1 MNDIQNHL
9 NEPVVKIAHKDFV
22 ALQDN
27 LTIQE
32 ALELIRKEEFSDK
45 IIYFYVINK
54 EEQIV
59 GVLPTRR
66 LLTSPLNK
74 KLSEIMIQR
83 VVSIPEN
90 ATIFEACESFVMHKF
105 LAFPVIDEK
114 QHIIGIVDISQF
126 TDEVFDIVE
135 RQQLNTIFES
145 IGLRLTQV
153 KDASP
158 LKAFKYRFKWLFATF
173 LSGITCAYLSSMY
186 ETTLSKSIILA
197 FFLTLVLGLGESV
210 SMQSM
215 TVTIHKL
222 LTERPGFRWYIK
234 AFFREIITAFML
246 GLSCGGVIGIIVWIW
261 RGAGLAA
268 VVIGSSV
275 LLSICI
281 ACVLGLTIPSV
292 LHKLKLDPKIAAG
305 PVTLALADI
314 FTVVIY
320 FSIATFIL

>member
-1 MNDIQNHL
+1 MKDIQEHL
-9 NEPVVKIAHKDFV
+9 NETVITIAHKDFV
-22 ALQDN
+22 ALLEN

-32 ALELIRKEEFSDK
+32 ALEFIRKENFSEK
-45 IIYFYVINK
+45 IVYFYVINQD
-54 EEQIV
+54 EQLV

-66 LLTSPLNK
+66 LLTMPLDK
-74 KLSEIMIQR
+74 KIADIMVQR
-83 VVSIPEN
+83 VVCIPKN
-90 ATIFEACESFVMHKF
+90 ATIFEACEAFVIHKF
-105 LAFPVIDEK
+105 LAFPVVDEK
-114 QHIIGIVDISQF
+114 QRIVGVVDISQF
-126 TDEVFDIVE
+126 TNEVFDIVE
-135 RQQLNTIFES
+135 RQQMNTIFES

-158 LKAFKYRFKWLFATF
+158 LKAYKYRLKWLFATF
-173 LSGITCAYLSSMY
+173 LSGTTCAYLSSMY

-222 LTERPGFRWYIK
+222 LTARPGLSWYIK
-234 AFFREIITAFML
+234 ALFREIMTAIML
-246 GLSCGGVIGIIVWIW
+246 GVSCGGIIGTIVWVW
-261 RGAGLAA
+261 RGDRLASL
-268 VVIGSSV
+268 VIGSSV

-281 ACVLGLTIPSV
+281 ACILGLTIPSV

-314 FTVVIY
+314 FTVIIY
-320 FSIATFIL
+320 FTIATFIL